1 VDVAQFVI
9 TSALTLSVPIIFVA
23 LGGMW
28 SLTVGE
34 LNIGLEG
41 QMLIGAFI
49 SVTVA
54 YATGSTLVGVVSG
67 GIAGIVSGLLF
78 GVLVVY
84 LKGDPFIVGI
94 TTNILFSA
102 LTVMLLGLLFRV
114 KGSFSDPSLK
124 SIARFPVGP
133 IADVPI
139 IGRILGDQSVMFGV
153 MILAVAA
160 SWYVLRFT
168 TLGLRLRIAGEK
180 PEALLTAGIRVPR
193 MRLVVQLVTG
203 LLCGL
208 GGAELAMG
216 SLTLFSTDMTAGRGF
231 VAIGIVIIVGSR
243 PVILAVS
250 TLGYGILASIGLDLQ
265 QTGFPPQI
273 PQMLPYLAAIV
284 AMVLIAVRRTR
295 RNRQVTLDTRLATP

>member
-1 VDVAQFVI
+1 
-9 TSALTLSVPIIFVA
+9 
-23 LGGMW
+23 
-28 SLTVGE
+28 
-34 LNIGLEG
+34 
-41 QMLIGAFI
+41 
-49 SVTVA
+49 
-54 YATGSTLVGVVSG
+54 
-67 GIAGIVSGLLF
+67 
-78 GVLVVY
+78 
-84 LKGDPFIVGI
+84 
-94 TTNILFSA
+94 
-102 LTVMLLGLLFRV
+102 
-114 KGSFSDPSLK
+114 
-124 SIARFPVGP
+124 VGP